1 MHAKMFLKAGFV
13 KVLNSN
19 KILKYY
25 QLDDSYLI
33 YHQSSD
39 LMQAVLSLPNSYRNV
54 IYLFYYEGYKAVDI
68 AHILQKKE
76 NTIHTWLKRAK
87 KQLKDRLGGDYF
99 E

>member
-1 MHAKMFLKAGFV
+1 M
-13 KVLNSN
+13 
-19 KILKYY
+19 
-25 QLDDSYLI
+25 
-33 YHQSSD
+33 
-39 LMQAVLSLPNSYRNV
+39 LSLPNSYRNV

-68 AHILQKKE
+68 AHILHKKE

>member
-13 KVLNSN
+13 KLLNSN
-19 KILKYY
+19 KIL
-25 QLDDSYLI
+25 
-33 YHQSSD
+33 
-39 LMQAVLSLPNSYRNV
+39 N
-54 IYLFYYEGYKAVDI
+54 
-68 AHILQKKE
+68 ILHKKE